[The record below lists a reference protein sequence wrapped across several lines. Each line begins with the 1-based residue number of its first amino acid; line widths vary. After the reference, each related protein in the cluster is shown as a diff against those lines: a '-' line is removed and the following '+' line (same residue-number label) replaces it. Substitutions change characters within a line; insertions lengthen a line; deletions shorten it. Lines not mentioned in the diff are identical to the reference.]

1 MKKNSEK
8 NMGQLTGEIFALL
21 ENHEK
26 ESASKILTSVATLLG
41 ISSLPGTSPLGGGS
55 TPPGSGEVTPGTG
68 KFHSTDAKAFFEAK
82 KPKTIGEI
90 FAVAAK
96 FRADNGLGDVHSKDD
111 FKDIIKNKAKRTFS
125 DKNFGRDID
134 NAIRQAKFFISS
146 DQKGH
151 YLLSSTG
158 EDFVEALP
166 DRAAANQTRKANKP
180 IRRAKK
186 KAAKKT
192 SKK

>member
-8 NMGQLTGEIFALL
+8 NPGQIASEIFALL

-26 ESASKILTSVATLLG
+26 ESATKILASVATLLG
-41 ISSLPGTSPLGGGS
+41 ISALPSTPSPLGSGGNGNGAA
-55 TPPGSGEVTPGTG
+55 PNTG
-68 KFHSTDAKAFFEAK
+68 KLNSTDAKAFFEAK

-180 IRRAKK
+180 TKRAKR